1 MERSVFVNRTVK
13 VQITCWIRYS
23 EIFVYNDIRLIVI
36 LLKRIYKTK
45 RRISCFRF

>member
-23 EIFVYNDIRLIVI
+23 EIFVYNDIQLTAIRI
-36 LLKRIYKTK
+36 KRIYKTK
-45 RRISCFRF
+45 SRISCSRF